1 MMKKP
6 SKMPTSPSPS
16 PKNPPRQNE
25 PSRWTILAIA
35 ISMIWMF
42 VLPKLCRPFWHH
54 LGSFTPLQAELL
66 ISSAHTTLLLLCFNL
81 CMLPIYCM
89 QHPFFEEYK
98 IQFNEPWP
106 WMSESPKVRRDFW
119 ALSLRSVKITAFNSL
134 CLIPV
139 LITIKVY
146 VCSSILGMD
155 REQTETDDESWPSYF
170 ELIRHNIMCTIL
182 HEFGFYTM
190 HRLMHTYPWLYRF
203 HKVHHEYKM
212 TTSLAAQHNHPIDY
226 IFSIATPAILPVV
239 IVPTHSFTTFQWLFW
254 VIFANVDDH
263 CGYNFPW
270 SPVRWFPFAASTD
283 EHEFHHVKNLGCFGS
298 KLHIY
303 EQLLGGNEWYDTWLK
318 KQNDLRLSGMTASKQ
333 T

>member
-226 IFSIATPAILPVV
+226 IFSLAIPAILPVV
-239 IVPTHSFTTFQWLFW
+239 
-254 VIFANVDDH
+254 
-263 CGYNFPW
+263 
-270 SPVRWFPFAASTD
+270 
-283 EHEFHHVKNLGCFGS
+283 
-298 KLHIY
+298 
-303 EQLLGGNEWYDTWLK
+303 EWYDTWLK